1 MVCRSARSQVEQAPL
16 LNGLALQRSQAYW
29 FLSSFYLRRPD
40 SGFLAELRQWLSSE
54 TSMHADEALSLELRR
69 LQQALSNQDFQDLD
83 DLAIE
88 YTRLF
93 GGIREGYG
101 PPPPI
106 ESLYRES
113 RLAGNVT
120 TAVDATYAR
129 AGLPAP
135 HPDAGPPDHLGA
147 ELKFMSLIC
156 YEETAARD
164 RNDLGAVMDS
174 WKLEGAFLDT
184 HLLAWVPAYC
194 SRLREE
200 TSEQLYRSAASLTE
214 YTILADRTLLGDLV
228 ERFSGPDSSFE
239 S

>member
-1 MVCRSARSQVEQAPL
+1 
-16 LNGLALQRSQAYW
+16 LQRSQAYW

-40 SGFLAELRQWLSSE
+40 SGFLTDLRRWLSCEASR
-54 TSMHADEALSLELRR
+54 HADETLCLELRS
-69 LQQALSNQDFQDLD
+69 LEQALGGQDFQDLD
-83 DLAIE
+83 NLAIE

-101 PPPPI
+101 PPPPL

-120 TAVDATYAR
+120 TAVEATYVR
-129 AGLPAP
+129 AGLPTP

-156 YEETAARD
+156 YEEIAALD
-164 RNDLGAVMDS
+164 ANDLSAVMDR
-174 WKLEGAFLDT
+174 WKLEETFLDA

-200 TSEQLYRSAASLTE
+200 TSEQLYLSAASLTE
-214 YTILADRTLLGDLV
+214 YTILADRNLLGDLV
-228 ERFSGPDSSFE
+228 ESVSRPDSSFE